1 MIPDIRY
8 TIASREAEVRPDLDG
23 EERCF
28 SMELVL
34 DLSIKLYEQQQISVI
49 EDVYGTH
56 NEVRADVKD
65 GSFRHMLLRNSG
77 KCRVTEK
84 RKIEHTGAI
93 LQLIHSEGE
102 VYMESTSV
110 QETGSRWKALCIS
123 NRCM

>member
-56 NEVRADVKD
+56 NEVRADVRD

-77 KCRVTEK
+77 KCRVTE
-84 RKIEHTGAI
+84 RE
-93 LQLIHSEGE
+93 
-102 VYMESTSV
+102 
-110 QETGSRWKALCIS
+110 R
-123 NRCM
+123 